1 MASSETKK
9 AGKISS
15 LKDLQ
20 NIKERVLTDTAL
32 RADGYRVCIT
42 VHMGT
47 CGIAA
52 GARDIMNTLM
62 EELASCGRRDIRLT
76 TSGCI
81 GVCVHEP
88 VMTVEQFKSDPV
100 IYARLD
106 ADKARLIFREHALGG
121 KMVPQLALG
130 LGKEQ

>member
-1 MASSETKK
+1 MASSDTTK

-15 LKDLQ
+15 LKELQ
-20 NIKERVLTDTAL
+20 AINERVLTETSL

-52 GARDIMNTLM
+52 GARDIMDALM
-62 EELASCGRRDIRLT
+62 EDLTNSGRRDIRIT

-88 VMTVEQFKSDPV
+88 VMTVEQLDGDPV
-100 IYARLD
+100 IYAKLD
-106 ADKARLIFREHALGG
+106 ADKARLVFREHALGG
-121 KMVPQLALG
+121 KMVSQLALG
-130 LGKEQ
+130 VGKES

>member
-1 MASSETKK
+1 MASSETPK

-20 NIKERVLTDTAL
+20 AIKERVLTDTAL
-32 RADGYRVCIT
+32 RADGYKVCIT

-52 GARDIMNTLM
+52 GAREIMNTLM
-62 EELASCGRRDIRLT
+62 DELAASGRRDIRIT

-88 VMTVEQFKSDPV
+88 VMTVERLNSEPV
-100 IYARLD
+100 IYAKLD
-106 ADKARLIFREHALGG
+106 ANKARLIFREDALGG
-121 KMVPQLALG
+121 KTVSQLALG
-130 LGKEQ
+130 VGKES

>member
-1 MASSETKK
+1 MASSDTTK

-15 LKDLQ
+15 LKELQ
-20 NIKERVLTDTAL
+20 AIKERVLTETAL

-42 VHMGT
+42 MHMGT

-52 GARDIMNTLM
+52 GARDIMDALM
-62 EELASCGRRDIRLT
+62 EELASSGRRDIRIT

-88 VMTVEQFKSDPV
+88 VMTVEQLDGDPV
-100 IYARLD
+100 IYAKLD

-121 KMVPQLALG
+121 RMVSQLALG
-130 LGKEQ
+130 VGKES

>member
-1 MASSETKK
+1 MPNAEP
-9 AGKISS
+9 AKIRS

-20 NIKERVLTDTAL
+20 AIKEKVLNQTAL
-32 RADGYRVCIT
+32 RADGFKTCVT

-52 GARDIMNTLM
+52 GARDVMSAVM
-62 EELASCGRRDIRLT
+62 DELTASKRRDVRLT

-81 GVCVHEP
+81 GVCVQEP
-88 VMTVEQFKSDPV
+88 CMTVETLNQPPV

-106 ADKARLIFREHALGG
+106 AEKARLIFREHVLNG
-121 KMVPQLALG
+121 KPLTQYAIARG
-130 LGKEQ
+130 RD

>member
-1 MASSETKK
+1 MANSDNVK
-9 AGKISS
+9 AGKITS

-20 NIKERVLTDTAL
+20 QIKERVLTDTAL

-52 GARDIMNTLM
+52 GAREIMNALM
-62 EELASCGRRDIRLT
+62 DELAASGRRDVRIT

-81 GVCVHEP
+81 GVCVQEP
-88 VMTVEQFKSDPV
+88 VMTVEALDGDPV
-100 IYARLD
+100 IYGKLD
-106 ADKARLIFREHALGG
+106 ADKARLIFREHAIGG
-121 KMVPQLALG
+121 KMVPQLAIG
-130 LGKEQ
+130 VGKEQ